1 MKPLKLEMSAFG
13 SYAGLVEVDFTK
25 AGSGLFL
32 ITGDTGAGKTTIFDG
47 IAYALYDETSGGER
61 SGSMMRSQFADAKT
75 ETYVKLTF
83 LSHGKI
89 YQVRRN
95 PEHKIQKEL
104 KNGNTT
110 LRNIPKNVELIL
122 PDGQVFPEKKQGT
135 DREIVNLVGLDVNQF
150 TQTAM
155 LAQGDFLKLLYT
167 KSDDRKAIFSKIF
180 QTGYCAKIQDY
191 FRQQASILKD
201 ELEKQ
206 EQALRQEASG
216 VRLDEAGKLKMQE
229 LLEHDLFP
237 CEEVQSL
244 LQENIEACKKE
255 TTDVQKIKDE
265 KAKAVEQLTKD
276 ISVQ

>member
-95 PEHKIQKEL
+95 PEHKIQKL
-104 KNGNTT
+104 S
-110 LRNIPKNVELIL
+110 LIH
-122 PDGQVFPEKKQGT
+122 
-135 DREIVNLVGLDVNQF
+135 I
-150 TQTAM
+150 
-155 LAQGDFLKLLYT
+155 
-167 KSDDRKAIFSKIF
+167 
-180 QTGYCAKIQDY
+180 
-191 FRQQASILKD
+191 
-201 ELEKQ
+201 
-206 EQALRQEASG
+206 
-216 VRLDEAGKLKMQE
+216 
-229 LLEHDLFP
+229 
-237 CEEVQSL
+237 
-244 LQENIEACKKE
+244 
-255 TTDVQKIKDE
+255 
-265 KAKAVEQLTKD
+265 
-276 ISVQ
+276 

>member
-110 LRNIPKNVELIL
+110 LRNIPKNVEL
-122 PDGQVFPEKKQGT
+122 
-135 DREIVNLVGLDVNQF
+135 NLQYGLV
-150 TQTAM
+150 TVRRSRTTS
-155 LAQGDFLKLLYT
+155 GSRLL
-167 KSDDRKAIFSKIF
+167 S
-180 QTGYCAKIQDY
+180 
-191 FRQQASILKD
+191 
-201 ELEKQ
+201 
-206 EQALRQEASG
+206 
-216 VRLDEAGKLKMQE
+216 
-229 LLEHDLFP
+229 
-237 CEEVQSL
+237 
-244 LQENIEACKKE
+244 
-255 TTDVQKIKDE
+255 
-265 KAKAVEQLTKD
+265 
-276 ISVQ
+276 

>member
-61 SGSMMRSQFADAKT
+61 SGSMMRSQFADVKT

-83 LSHGKI
+83 LSHGNI

-122 PDGQVFPEKKQGT
+122 PDGSAFQGKK
-135 DREIVNLVGLDVNQF
+135 RE
-150 TQTAM
+150 TCSRRKSREQTA
-155 LAQGDFLKLLYT
+155 
-167 KSDDRKAIFSKIF
+167 KS
-180 QTGYCAKIQDY
+180 
-191 FRQQASILKD
+191 
-201 ELEKQ
+201 
-206 EQALRQEASG
+206 
-216 VRLDEAGKLKMQE
+216 
-229 LLEHDLFP
+229 
-237 CEEVQSL
+237 
-244 LQENIEACKKE
+244 
-255 TTDVQKIKDE
+255 
-265 KAKAVEQLTKD
+265 
-276 ISVQ
+276 